1 MIRSVA
7 TDDLERVRGFLEAHV
22 ESSLFLLSNLAI
34 FGPRLTDHWNSGN
47 YRLVEE
53 AGRVVAV
60 FSLTRR
66 GNLIVQAGGRAD
78 LAESILEACESEPME
93 VSGVMGEWPTAEAI
107 WNLLRVDPRFEP
119 GLSSKDVLY
128 RLPLQKAVPSGDFPT
143 GDSLANRSV
152 TLGGRSVTGQPRRE
166 LPAGITVRALEP
178 SDYDQWERLNT
189 AYCAE
194 MNLPL
199 PVVDH
204 AHEAEFGR
212 RARARWW
219 WGTFSGTQL
228 VAIVGLNAAYGVV
241 GQVGGV
247 YTRAA
252 ERKKGF
258 ACFAMELLMEE
269 GRDSHQFEKLVLF
282 TNEDNFAARRLY
294 ESLAFEVV
302 GTFGLLLGSRRP
314 QPRTQTRHR
323 WEGDSGELYTYDVH
337 PWPVRL
343 SPGPG
348 NFIFTHGSG
357 VGHWRVLQIGECADL
372 ATLVELE
379 RARNSAGRAPPS
391 HVHVRVNFNPAAV
404 RRREVSD
411 LTARWMADSN

>member
-7 TDDLERVRGFLEAHV
+7 TEDLERVRGFLEAHV

-53 AGRVVAV
+53 AGCVVAV

-78 LAESILEACESEPME
+78 LADSILEACESEPIE
-93 VSGVMGEWPTAEAI
+93 VCGVMGEWPTAEAI
-107 WNLLRVDPRFEP
+107 WNLLGADPRFEP

-128 RLPLQKAVPSGDFPT
+128 RLPLQKTVGQVR
-143 GDSLANRSV
+143 RS
-152 TLGGRSVTGQPRRE
+152 
-166 LPAGITVRALEP
+166 LPAGIAVRALEP
-178 SDYDQWERLNT
+178 SDYTQWERLNT

-194 MNLPL
+194 MILPL
-199 PVVDH
+199 PVVDD

-212 RARARWW
+212 RTRARWW
-219 WGTFSGTQL
+219 WGTFSGAQL

-247 YTRAA
+247 YTRPAD
-252 ERKKGF
+252 RKKGL
-258 ACFAMELLMEE
+258 ARFAMELLEE
-269 GRDSHQFEKLVLF
+269 DGRDYHQFEKLVLF
-282 TNEDNFAARRLY
+282 TNEDNLAARRLY
-294 ESLAFEVV
+294 ESLRFDVV
-302 GTFGLLLGSRRP
+302 GEFGLLLGSRQP

-323 WEGDSGELYTYDVH
+323 WEGQSGELYTYDVH
-337 PWPVRL
+337 SWPVRL

-348 NFIFTHGSG
+348 NFIFTHGTG
-357 VGHWRVLQIGECADL
+357 GGGHWRVLQIGECADL

-379 RARNSAGRAPPS
+379 RARNSAGRTPPS

-404 RRREVSD
+404 RRREVND
-411 LTARWMADSN
+411 LTAQWLSADSN

>member
-53 AGRVVAV
+53 AGCVVAV

-128 RLPLQKAVPSGDFPT
+128 RLPLQKAVPTGDF
-143 GDSLANRSV
+143 LA
-152 TLGGRSVTGQPRRE
+152 GRSVIGQSRRG

-194 MNLPL
+194 LNLPL

-258 ACFAMELLMEE
+258 ARFAMELLMEE

-282 TNEDNFAARRLY
+282 TNEDNLAARRLY

-302 GTFGLLLGSRRP
+302 GAFGLLLGSRRP
-314 QPRTQTRHR
+314 QPRTQSRHR

-357 VGHWRVLQIGECADL
+357 AGHWRVLQIGECADL

-411 LTARWMADSN
+411 LAARWMADTN

>member
-93 VSGVMGEWPTAEAI
+93 VCGVVGEWPTAEAI
-107 WNLLRVDPRFEP
+107 WNLLRADPRFEP
-119 GLSSKDVLY
+119 GLSSKEVLY
-128 RLPLQKAVPSGDFPT
+128 RLPLEKTAGQVP
-143 GDSLANRSV
+143 
-152 TLGGRSVTGQPRRE
+152 GGP
-166 LPAGITVRALEP
+166 PPGITVRALMAN
-178 SDYDQWERLNT
+178 DYSQWERLNT

-194 MNLPL
+194 LNMPL

-219 WGTFSGTQL
+219 WGAFSGAQL
-228 VAIVGLNAAYGVV
+228 VAIAGLNAAYGVV

-247 YTRAA
+247 YTRPA
-252 ERKKGF
+252 ERSKGF
-258 ACFAMELLMEE
+258 SRAVMALLIEE
-269 GRDSHQFEKLVLF
+269 GGDYHQFEKLVLF
-282 TNEDNFAARRLY
+282 THEENVSARRVY
-294 ESLAFEVV
+294 ETLRFEVV
-302 GTFGLLLGSRRP
+302 GAFGLLLGARRP

-323 WEGDSGELYTYDVH
+323 WEGESGELYTYDVH
-337 PWPVRL
+337 SWPVRL

-348 NFIFTHGSG
+348 NFIFTHGTST
-357 VGHWRVLQIGECADL
+357 GHWRVLQIGECADL
-372 ATLVELE
+372 AALADLE
-379 RARNSAGRAPPS
+379 RARSSAGRAPPS

-411 LTARWMADSN
+411 LTARWQSAEHD